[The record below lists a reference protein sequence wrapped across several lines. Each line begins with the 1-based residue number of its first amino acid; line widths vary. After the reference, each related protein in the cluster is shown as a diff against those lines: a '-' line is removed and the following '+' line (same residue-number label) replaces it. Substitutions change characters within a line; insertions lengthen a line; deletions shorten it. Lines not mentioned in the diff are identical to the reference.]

1 MFRIGAIQFELGFQW
16 DTVCKAA
23 FNALFYAVTGR
34 VDEII
39 QKLQYKVVPRI
50 RNRKI
55 LREYFVKT
63 FIDTILRVG
72 LQLEK
77 ILE

>member
-1 MFRIGAIQFELGFQW
+1 MLGIGAVQFELGFQW
-16 DTVCKAA
+16 DTIGQAA
-23 FNALFYAVTGR
+23 LDALFYAVTGR

-39 QKLQYKVVPRI
+39 QEFQYKVVPRI
-50 RNRKI
+50 RNREI